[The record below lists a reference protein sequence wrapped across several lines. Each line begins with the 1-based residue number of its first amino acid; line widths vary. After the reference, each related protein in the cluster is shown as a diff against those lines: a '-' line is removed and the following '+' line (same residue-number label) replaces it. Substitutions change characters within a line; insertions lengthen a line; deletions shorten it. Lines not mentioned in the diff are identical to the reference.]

1 MAVYRLSPIEISKES
16 ILRALMNVNWPVK
29 YAGKIIHSKRSLS
42 LESIWVRFTGR
53 GTSVVIVG
61 NTFPS
66 ENSWIYIYHES
77 ARTKRKGLSTSTLS
91 MRLKLGRTVRNK
103 VKNWERRMLNFPHHP
118 HHHQAGKMEMI
129 RKKIKI
135 LMKNRKVNLW
145 KTLMKPGSWNCLK
158 WQINASR
165 LMKILRSLDSSL
177 I

>member
-1 MAVYRLSPIEISKES
+1 MAVYRLSPTEISKES
-16 ILRALMNVNWPVK
+16 ILHALMNVNWPVK
-29 YAGKIIHSKRSLS
+29 YAGKTIHSKRSLS
-42 LESIWVRFTGR
+42 LESTWVRFTGR
-53 GTSVVIVG
+53 ATSVAIVG
-61 NTFPS
+61 STFPS

-77 ARTKRKGLSTSTLS
+77 AKTRRKGPSTSTLS
-91 MRLKLGRTVRNK
+91 MRLKLGRKVRNK

-145 KTLMKPGSWNCLK
+145 KTLMKPGNWNCLN

-165 LMKILRSLDSSL
+165 LMKILRS
-177 I
+177 